1 MASPVLSRIALL
13 ALFAAATQPVLGQ
26 STATVESLDR
36 LVERGLLAEANF
48 SLHQLKDLP
57 LPLFQWLKAKAEAGV
72 PPFQYEYSFRLLP
85 TEPALAM
92 RWYARAYLARSLDF
106 AECSDRGRNAI
117 HMAIGTIYGPVQQE
131 ALKNRP
137 AYAEELEGAIL
148 WESERLSK
156 PDSAWLCPGQQQ
168 QSEKRGQARAA
179 QLADIKESINRLRA
193 TPR

>member
-1 MASPVLSRIALL
+1 M
-13 ALFAAATQPVLGQ
+13 LFAAVTQPAFGQ
-26 STATVESLDR
+26 ATATIESLDR

-48 SLHQLKDLP
+48 SLHQLKDLTP
-57 LPLFQWLKAKAEAGV
+57 PLFQWLKAKAEAGV

-85 TEPALAM
+85 TEPVLAM

-148 WESERLSK
+148 WESERSSK
-156 PDSAWLCPGQQQ
+156 PDSAWLCPGQQL
-168 QSEKRGQARAA
+168 QSEKRVQARAA
-179 QLADIKESINRLRA
+179 QLNDIKESINRLRA
-193 TPR
+193 TQR